1 MMTSK
6 PNASVLRRK
15 LALLPVMA
23 VAMAASIAN
32 AATWWV
38 DDDNYNAGYAN
49 AAAYIAAGYDGT
61 TAEKAFGTI
70 QIAVDKAVSGD
81 TVKVKAGVYD
91 KGGMVNT
98 TGDIKSR
105 VRVFD
110 KQLHLIAVDGKE
122 NTFIVGAFDPTG
134 AADGRGPNAVRCVI
148 VAGTG
153 SDGTVIEGFTIC
165 GGRTDSEI
173 DSTSA
178 NNGKGFGAGVYDR
191 RGQRKTY
198 VVDCVISNC
207 VACNGGGLTQGTA
220 YRTLIENCHATRW
233 GGASQASS
241 LHTCIIAHC
250 GGADA
255 VCNSLGKAINCTFV
269 ANTSG
274 LYYNGD
280 TQFYNCIVAG
290 SGKDGIWSKEQ
301 GLDAATCTKT
311 STHGYHQVMA
321 PAFGDY
327 RPIAGNPA
335 LTMGNPEYLDDITIP
350 GYTLG
355 VNMTDFEGNLYP
367 LASAGGTIA
376 AGAIQTAATP
386 AGGVLQFNDCTNG
399 VVIAGVVAKS
409 GDYLYPE
416 AYPTQYNVKV
426 LEAEGQHLFCLAR
439 DTNDGGRLHPQ
450 MDDTFW
456 LMPPPDTT
464 RASTN
469 TALFA
474 TAAFWCDANN
484 GSDSNAGT
492 TNTPFKSI
500 QKAVD
505 ACGSQVNTVIFA
517 AEGDYNIGADGALG
531 KIHASSHPLTNRVY
545 IASTKY
551 VFIRGA
557 GVGKSFISGA
567 IHAGGGA
574 GTDAIRP
581 VASQSARAAVQGF
594 TLRGAGAYD
603 TSTTVGYMTAGA
615 FAGLPGTHLLDCKVT
630 GNDGSASVVFN
641 TKVERCVIVGNTTK
655 NYVFHGNGNSANPI
669 VSSVVADNCDS
680 SYNVGVG
687 STRCINV
694 TVRGKADL
702 TQLVVHNPSVT
713 SWASLF
719 DTGRWAV
726 QSDDSTRNIGLLA
739 WNLKDSSKNVVNP
752 AGATYANPYFCSA
765 SLSEYRV
772 IKSSPA
778 YTCGVVPSSANY
790 GADYW
795 KYAGGDVNG
804 NRLVF
809 TDGKPMAGACHTT
822 ATADIYVD
830 GTNGN
835 DVNDGKTPTSA
846 KKTIAAALAGGIP
859 SNTVGATI
867 HVAAGSYDSDTPAD
881 APNST
886 ICKSRVVVPT
896 GVTLEGAGADVTEIV
911 GAAAP
916 SGDGNGLGEGAVRC
930 VYLSPYATV
939 RGFTLRGGRTANGST
954 ASDANVCGAGVCGSA
969 SLSTFVEDCIITNCT
984 AARGGGAVY
993 ATLRRCR
1000 IFDCKGVGAAFTTLA
1015 SATLESRH
1023 FNTIIDNCGEYAVC
1037 YPKEMENCT
1046 LGSGNV
1052 GNNSVYLIGQDYC
1065 RMVNS
1070 LFMSPV
1076 NIRDGHYNPDCNR
1089 PATNC
1094 IFAVA
1099 NKGDYAQ
1106 YLGPSSSVGGSL
1118 TFGGDGYTPV
1128 IGANAA
1134 VDAGDASI
1142 CKDTGGK
1149 DVYGNQRVYNNALD
1163 IGAVEANWCDKYA
1176 ADISGKKSFAVTAA
1190 SPEVIESAGVVQLP
1204 EGATLDAQWTNA
1216 SGRNRLYTVQLR
1228 LASESAATITLNG
1241 EPLGSYDTEGLH
1253 EIKFNNAQALNA
1265 LNVTCAAGTVEILS
1279 AQRMSG
1285 TAIAIR

>member
-1 MMTSK
+1 MNTSET
-6 PNASVLRRK
+6 NARILRRK
-15 LALLPVMA
+15 LALLPAMV
-23 VAMAASIAN
+23 VAIVATASIA
-32 AATWWV
+32 ADTLWV
-38 DDDNYNAGYAN
+38 DDDWYNQGG
-49 AAAYIAAGYDGT
+49 IGT
-61 TAEKAFGTI
+61 EASPYGTI
-70 QIAVDKAVSGD
+70 QDAVEAAASGD
-81 TVKVKAGVYD
+81 TIKVKAGVYD

-110 KQLHLIAVDGKE
+110 KQLHLVAVDGKE
-122 NTFIVGAFDPTG
+122 NTLIVGASDPTG

-290 SGKDGIWSKEQ
+290 SAANGTASKEK
-301 GLDAATCTKT
+301 GIDTATCTKT
-311 STHGYHQVMA
+311 ATHGYHQVMA

-327 RPIAGNPA
+327 RPIAGTPV
-335 LTMGNPEYLDDITIP
+335 LTMGNPEYLDDIAIP

-355 VNMTDFEGNLYP
+355 ENMTDFEGNLYP

-399 VVIAGVVAKS
+399 LVIDGVAAKS

-416 AYPTQYNVKV
+416 SYPTQYNVKV
-426 LEAEGQHLFCLAR
+426 LESEGQHLFCLSR

-450 MDDTFW
+450 MNDTFW
-456 LMPPPDTT
+456 LMPPPDMT

-469 TALFA
+469 AALFA
-474 TAAFWCDANN
+474 AAAFWCDANS
-484 GSDSNAGT
+484 GLDTNAGT
-492 TNTPFKSI
+492 AEAPFKSI

-505 ACGSQVNTVIFA
+505 STDANTYTVIYA
-517 AEGDYNIGADGALG
+517 GEGDYNIGADGAPG
-531 KIHASSHPLTNRVY
+531 KIHASTHPLTNRVY
-545 IASTKY
+545 IASNKR

-557 GVGKSFISGA
+557 GAGKSFITGA
-567 IHAGGGA
+567 HDPVTGGA
-574 GTDAIRP
+574 GTGAIRP
-581 VASQSARAAVQGF
+581 VASQSALAAVQGF
-594 TLRGAGAYD
+594 TLRDAEAYYATGNTGA
-603 TSTTVGYMTAGA
+603 SYMTAGA
-615 FAGLPGTHLLDCKVT
+615 FAGQPGTHLLDCTVT
-630 GNDGSASVVFN
+630 GCVGSGAVVFN
-641 TKVERCVIVGNTTK
+641 AKVERCQIFGNTTR
-655 NYVFHGNGNSANPI
+655 NYVVHGNSSSANPI

-680 SYNVGVG
+680 SYYVAVGYAQCV
-687 STRCINV
+687 NV
-694 TVRGKADL
+694 TAKGSAD
-702 TQLVVHNPSVT
+702 TENKRKQLVIHNSTVT
-713 SWASLF
+713 SLASLF
-719 DTGRWAV
+719 VTGRWAA
-726 QSDDSTRNIGLLA
+726 QSDDTTRHVGLLA
-739 WNLKDSSKNVVNP
+739 WNLNDNSLNTVKPS
-752 AGATYANPYFCSA
+752 GATYADPYFCSA
-765 SLSEYRV
+765 GLREYRV

-778 YTCGVVPSSANY
+778 YTCGVVPTASNY

-809 TDGKPMAGACHTT
+809 TDGKPMSGACHTT

-835 DVNDGKTPTSA
+835 DSNDGKTFASA

-859 SNTVGATI
+859 SDAVGATV
-867 HVAAGSYDSDTPAD
+867 HVAAGSYGSDTPAD
-881 APNST
+881 APGST
-886 ICKSRVVVPT
+886 VCKSRVVVPT

-911 GAAAP
+911 GAAAA
-916 SGDGNGLGEGAVRC
+916 GDDRNGLGEGAVRC
-930 VYLSPYATV
+930 VYLNPHSTL
-939 RGFTLRGGRTANGST
+939 RGFTLRDGYTATGSN
-954 ASDANVCGAGVCGSA
+954 ASDANNYGAGVYGASA
-969 SLSTFVEDCIITNCT
+969 LSAEVEDCIITNCT
-984 AARGGGAVY
+984 ACRGGGAVY

-1000 IFDCKGVGAAFTTLA
+1000 IFDCKGVGSAFTTKA

-1046 LGSGNV
+1046 LGSGNI

-1076 NIRDGHYNPDCNR
+1076 NIRDGHYDPDCNR

-1106 YLGPSSSVGGSL
+1106 YLGPGSSVGGSL

-1128 IGANAA
+1128 IGENAA
-1134 VDAGDASI
+1134 VDAGDVSI
-1142 CKDTGGK
+1142 NKDTSGK
-1149 DVYGNQRVYNNALD
+1149 DAYGNQRVYNNTLD
-1163 IGAVEANWCDKYA
+1163 IGAVEANWCDKFA
-1176 ADISGKKSFAVTAA
+1176 ADISGGKKRFVVTAA
-1190 SPEVIESAGVVQLP
+1190 SPEVVETADVVQMT
-1204 EGATLDAQWTNA
+1204 GGTTLDATW
-1216 SGRNRLYTVQLR
+1216 RNGSARRMYYMVRLR
-1228 LASESAATITLNG
+1228 LAAGSEATVMLNG
-1241 EPLGSYDTEGLH
+1241 ELLATCSTEGVH
-1253 EIKFNNAQALNA
+1253 ELKFDSALVQNLLSFA
-1265 LNVTCAAGTVEILS
+1265 CTAGSVDVLS
-1279 AQRMSG
+1279 AERFNG
-1285 TAIAIR
+1285 TTISIR

>member
-1 MMTSK
+1 M
-6 PNASVLRRK
+6 
-15 LALLPVMA
+15 ALLSVMA
-23 VAMAASIAN
+23 VAMITATAT

-61 TAEKAFGTI
+61 TAEKAFGSI
-70 QIAVDKAVSGD
+70 QIAVDKAASGD
-81 TVKVKAGVYD
+81 TINVKAGVYD

-110 KQLHLIAVDGKE
+110 KQLHLVAVDGKE
-122 NTFIVGAFDPTG
+122 NTFIVGASDPTG

-327 RPIAGNPA
+327 RPIEGNHA

-399 VVIAGVVAKS
+399 VVIAGVAAKS

-456 LMPPPDTT
+456 LMPPPETT

-492 TNTPFKSI
+492 TNAPFKSI

-505 ACGSQVNTVIFA
+505 ACGSSVNTVIFA

-531 KIHASSHPLTNRVY
+531 KIHASTHPLTNRVY

-557 GVGKSFISGA
+557 GAGKSFITGAKDPVSGA
-567 IHAGGGA
+567 D
-574 GTDAIRP
+574 GTGVIRP
-581 VASQSARAAVQGF
+581 VASQSTRAAVQGF
-594 TLRGAGAYD
+594 TLRGAGTYYESENTGA
-603 TSTTVGYMTAGA
+603 SFMTTGA
-615 FAGLPGTHLLDCKVT
+615 FAGQPGTHLLDCTVT
-630 GNDGSASVVFN
+630 GNSGSGAVVFN
-641 TKVERCVIVGNTTK
+641 AKVERCLIVGNTTR
-655 NYVFHGNGNSANPI
+655 NYVVHGNSSSANPI
-669 VSSVVADNCDS
+669 VSSVVVDNC
-680 SYNVGVG
+680 VG
-687 STRCINV
+687 SYYVAVGYAQCVNV
-694 TVRGKADL
+694 TARGKSNL
-702 TQLVVHNPSVT
+702 SQLVVHNSTVM
-713 SWASLF
+713 SWASIF
-719 DTGRWAV
+719 DTGRWAA
-726 QSDDSTRNIGLLA
+726 QSDDNTRHTGLLA
-739 WNLKDSSKNVVNP
+739 WNLQNSVVP
-752 AGATYANPYFCSA
+752 SGSTYADPLFCTA
-765 SLSEYRV
+765 DATEYRV

-778 YTCGVVPSSANY
+778 YTCGVVPTSTNY

-804 NRLVF
+804 KRLVF
-809 TDGKPMAGACHTT
+809 TDGKPMSGACHTT
-822 ATADIYVD
+822 ATVDLYVD
-830 GTNGN
+830 GTTGN
-835 DVNDGKTPTSA
+835 DGNDGKTPTSA
-846 KKTIAAALAGGIP
+846 KKTIAAALAGGVP
-859 SNTVGATI
+859 SDAVGATV
-867 HVAAGSYDSDTPAD
+867 HVAAGTYKEGSATPSGWDIA
-881 APNST
+881 A
-886 ICKSRVVVPT
+886 RALVPA
-896 GVTLEGAGADVTEIV
+896 GVTLEGAGAETTFIV
-911 GAAAP
+911 GARATTGAD
-916 SGDGNGLGEGAVRC
+916 SFGRGNDAVHC
-930 VYLSPYATV
+930 VYLNPGATV
-939 RGFTLRGGRTANGST
+939 KGFTLTGGATKSGF
-954 ASDANVCGAGVCGSA
+954 SDNNAVKTDYHGAGACGAAMDAAGVAA
-969 SLSTFVEDCIITNCT
+969 SRVEDCIVSNCVAACGGAGYGVTFVRSRLIKCRAVRGSATEKCGLENTIVDEMDSDSGAGICVNNSFPIVNATIGPNIRKDGGTGAALYYQSTSAGGLPEFGVVNTVILGSVTFVTAMTNCVSTSAIASAPRVNCRQCT
-984 AARGGGAVY
+984 AAEIALDDKYRPDR
-993 ATLRRCR
+993 ATSVLV
-1000 IFDCKGVGAAFTTLA
+1000 DQGLA
-1015 SATLESRH
+1015 
-1023 FNTIIDNCGEYAVC
+1023 DVDCGE
-1037 YPKEMENCT
+1037 T
-1046 LGSGNV
+1046 
-1052 GNNSVYLIGQDYC
+1052 
-1065 RMVNS
+1065 
-1070 LFMSPV
+1070 
-1076 NIRDGHYNPDCNR
+1076 
-1089 PATNC
+1089 
-1094 IFAVA
+1094 
-1099 NKGDYAQ
+1099 
-1106 YLGPSSSVGGSL
+1106 
-1118 TFGGDGYTPV
+1118 
-1128 IGANAA
+1128 
-1134 VDAGDASI
+1134 
-1142 CKDTGGK
+1142 
-1149 DVYGNQRVYNNALD
+1149 DVYGGQRVYNAAID

-1176 ADISGKKSFAVTAA
+1176 ADISGKRRLAVTAA
-1190 SPEVIESAGVVQLP
+1190 SPDVVESAGIVTLP
-1204 EGATLDAQWTNA
+1204 EGTTLDAQWTNEGTR
-1216 SGRNRLYTVQLR
+1216 SLRYTVQLR
-1228 LASESAATITLNG
+1228 LAADSSATVTLNG
-1241 EPLGSYDTEGLH
+1241 EPLASYS
-1253 EIKFNNAQALNA
+1253 
-1265 LNVTCAAGTVEILS
+1265 AAGTYDLEFDNANAVNDLAFTCTSGTAEILS
-1279 AQRMSG
+1279 SQCERG
-1285 TAIAIR
+1285 VILILR